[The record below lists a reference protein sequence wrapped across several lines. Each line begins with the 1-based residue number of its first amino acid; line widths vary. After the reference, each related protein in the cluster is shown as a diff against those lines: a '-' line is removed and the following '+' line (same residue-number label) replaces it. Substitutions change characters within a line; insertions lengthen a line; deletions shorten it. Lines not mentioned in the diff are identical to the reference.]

1 MFRVLIALF
10 LVALIPIFAVAN
22 FRVEYLGI
30 ERGLSN
36 NAITCI
42 YQDNRGF
49 MWFGTYD
56 GLNRYDGYS
65 FKVFRNIIGDTNSLI
80 DNHIYSISGDRNQ
93 NLWIGA
99 AKGLSVYN
107 QAASVFATPKFT
119 PWNSST
125 WEVMKEGVG
134 IVEYAAAANLVLAG
148 THNKGLLVFTGGDL
162 SGKQIP
168 LLSTKEA
175 PGSYTVTAIEIDRSN
190 EQAWIFITRVGL
202 CRYDFKT
209 AKLNVVNATYR
220 YADCIRL
227 GRNGS
232 LWLGNN
238 DGLFEYHIS
247 SNNYSSN
254 VMPGRNKVTSLFQDK
269 HNTVWIGSDGGGLWH
284 LPATAGKA
292 TPYLSEDGAELVNS
306 NSIYSIYGD
315 AEGRKWIGTLRG
327 GVNIFHP
334 RVTSFRTIS
343 YNLPGQNNS
352 INNFILSF
360 GEDEKSNVWIG
371 TDGAGLRYW
380 NRKENTTTRYI
391 YNSAGNNTI
400 SSNFI
405 TSILRDAQ
413 HDTWFS
419 TWYGGINRLKK
430 GSQKFER
437 FVCFNPVTNAEEAN
451 TWLVYEDVQKRV
463 WASTVNNGTLYI
475 FNRGKNTFEL
485 FDEKIINVQCLAEDN
500 NGNLWAGNYTS
511 LIRIDAIHKKHTIYN
526 LNYPVRSIHHDK
538 RNNLWIGTEG
548 AGLLLFDSKTGSFK
562 QFTTASG
569 LPNNTILRIL
579 EDDKGNLW
587 MSTYNGLSKFNVQKN
602 MFRNYLQS
610 DGLQSNQFSFNAG
623 MRLKSGEFLFG
634 GIRGFNIFQPD
645 SVYDRKEAPPVFLTG
660 ISVSNTP
667 VQNQASLSATGSV
680 KGLETLAVPFD
691 KATLSL
697 DFVALEYTSA
707 DKIQYAYKLQGW
719 DKDWI
724 FSNTVRTANY
734 SRLQEGNY
742 TFKIKTTNAD
752 GEWGNAVQL
761 IKLTVLPPWYRTWW
775 AYLLYG
781 VTFAAAIYLYVLYNK
796 RQERL
801 RYEVKLAVLEK
812 DKEKELT
819 EKKIS
824 FFTHI
829 SHEFRTPLTLIINPL
844 KELFQ
849 SRGKNV
855 SEKEI
860 SMIYRNARRL
870 LSLVD
875 QLLLFRKVESVEQ
888 QMRIERFDIVEA
900 CNEVH
905 LSFCQYAEAKNI
917 RFVFE
922 TPGYPVD
929 IFGDREKIEII
940 LFNLLSNSFKY
951 TKEGTITLRVIN
963 NENSVELM
971 VTDTGSGI
979 PADTGN
985 KLFES
990 FYRVENK
997 GYASQTG
1004 FGVGLYVSNK
1014 LALAHHGKLSYT
1026 SQPGSGTE
1034 FRLELLKG
1042 KAHFGN
1048 QPISDEFASGE
1059 TILQELVEEPINTA
1073 VSTHESNLTSSK
1085 SGVIEKLTS
1094 ELPTMLIVDDNEDIR
1109 AYLKQ
1114 IFTGSF
1120 NIFEAD
1126 DGTGGYELVLAET
1139 PDIVISDVKMKHLG
1153 GIEFT
1158 QKIKENPAIAHVPV
1172 ILLTASSSD
1181 SLKLQGITGGAE
1193 DYLTKPFEKELI
1205 VARVANI
1212 LKGRNRLQ
1220 QYFLNAVTLKPNTSI
1235 AGEHKDFIETCIAI
1249 VEKHLHNPDFT
1260 IKAFCRE
1267 IGMSHPALYKKV
1279 KAVSGLTINVFVRYL
1294 RLRKA
1299 AELLVNTDKS
1309 IVDVAYVTG
1318 FNDIKYFREQF
1329 NKLFEMNPSEYKK
1342 RYRRVFK
1349 QSAG

>member
-1 MFRVLIALF
+1 MFRVLLALL
-10 LVALIPIFAVAN
+10 LVVFSPVFTIAN

-42 YQDNRGF
+42 YQDHRGF

-56 GLNRYDGYS
+56 GVNRYDGYS

-80 DNHIYSISGDRNQ
+80 DNHIYSLSGDRSQ

-99 AKGLSVYN
+99 AKGLSVYS
-107 QAASVFATPKFT
+107 QSTSIFSTPRFRL
-119 PWNSST
+119 WNNSA

-134 IVEYAAAANLVLAG
+134 IVQYATAANLVLAG
-148 THNKGLLVFTGGDL
+148 THNKGLLVFTGGNL
-162 SGKQIP
+162 WGKQIP
-168 LLSTKEA
+168 LLSTTEP
-175 PGSYTVTAIEIDRSN
+175 PGGYTVTAIEVDRSN
-190 EQAWIFITRVGL
+190 QKAWIFITRVGL
-202 CRYDFKT
+202 CLYDFKT
-209 AKLNVVNATYR
+209 GKLTTVNSTHR
-220 YADCIRL
+220 YADCIKL

-238 DGLFEYHIS
+238 DGLFEYNINT
-247 SNNYSSN
+247 NNYSGN
-254 VMPGRNKVTSLFQDK
+254 VMPGKNKVTSLFLDR
-269 HNTVWIGSDGGGLWH
+269 NNIFWIGSDGGGLWY
-284 LPATAGKA
+284 LPATASKA
-292 TPYLSEDGAELVNS
+292 IPYLSDEGTELVNS

-315 AEGRKWIGTLRG
+315 ADNRKWIGTLRG

-334 RVTSFRTIS
+334 RVTSFKTIS
-343 YNLPGQNNS
+343 YNSPGQNNS

-360 GEDEKSNVWIG
+360 GEDEKNNVWIG

-380 NRKENTTTRYI
+380 NRKENKTIRYT
-391 YNSAGNNTI
+391 YNPSDNTSI

-405 TSILRDAQ
+405 TSILKDSQ
-413 HDTWFS
+413 NDIWVS

-430 GSQKFER
+430 GSQVFER
-437 FVCFNPVTNAEEAN
+437 FACINPITNAEENN
-451 TWLVYEDVQKRV
+451 TWLVYEDVQKKI
-463 WASTVNNGTLYI
+463 WTSTVNNGTLYI
-475 FNRGKNTFEL
+475 FNREKNVFEL
-485 FDEKIINVQCLAEDN
+485 FDEKIINIQCLAEDSK
-500 NGNLWAGNYTS
+500 GNLWAGNYTS
-511 LIRIDAIHKKHTIYN
+511 LIRIDPIQKKHQTYS
-526 LNYPVRSIHHDK
+526 LNYPVRCIHEDK
-538 RNNLWIGTEG
+538 DRNLWIGTEG
-548 AGLLLFDSKTGSFK
+548 AGLLLFNRKTGSFK
-562 QFTTASG
+562 QFTTAQG

-587 MSTYNGLSKFNVQKN
+587 MSTYNGLSKFDVSKN
-602 MFRNYLQS
+602 TFRNYLQS

-623 MRLKSGEFLFG
+623 LRLKSGEFLFG

-660 ISVSNTP
+660 ISISNNP
-667 VQNQASLSATGSV
+667 VQSHSSLSANSNYENP
-680 KGLETLAVPFD
+680 ETLVVPFD
-691 KATLSL
+691 QATLSL
-697 DFVALEYTSA
+697 DFLALEYTSA
-707 DKIQYAYKLQGW
+707 DKIHYAYKLDGW

-724 FSNTVRTANY
+724 QSNTVRTANY
-734 SRLQEGNY
+734 SRLREGVY
-742 TFKIKTTNAD
+742 AFKIKTTNAD
-752 GEWGNAVQL
+752 GEWGNPVQL
-761 IKLTVLPPWYRTWW
+761 MKLRVLPPWYRTGW
-775 AYLLYG
+775 AYLLY
-781 VTFAAAIYLYVLYNK
+781 VLTFAAAVYLYILYNK

-849 SRGKNV
+849 KKGKDVN
-855 SEKEI
+855 EKDI

-875 QLLLFRKVESVEQ
+875 QLLLFRKVESVDQ

-905 LSFCQYAEAKNI
+905 LSFCHHAEAKGI
-917 RFVFE
+917 RFLFQK
-922 TPGYPVD
+922 PDYPIN
-929 IFGDREKIEII
+929 IFGDKEKIEII

-951 TKEGTITLRVIN
+951 TKEGTIALEIADHER
-963 NENSVELM
+963 SVELL
-971 VTDTGSGI
+971 VKDTGAGI
-979 PADTGN
+979 PADIGN

-1004 FGVGLYVSNK
+1004 FGVGLYVSHK

-1026 SQPGSGTE
+1026 SEPGSGTE
-1034 FRLELLKG
+1034 FRLQLLKG
-1042 KAHFGN
+1042 KEHFGS

-1059 TILQELVEEPINTA
+1059 TILQELVEEPLDTVA
-1073 VSTHESNLTSSK
+1073 PTHEGNLSSNK

-1094 ELPTMLIVDDNEDIR
+1094 ELPSMLIVDDNEDIR
-1109 AYLKQ
+1109 TYLKQ

-1126 DGTGGYELVLAET
+1126 DGTGGYELVLKET

-1153 GIEFT
+1153 GIELT
-1158 QKIKENPAIAHVPV
+1158 QKIKDNPTVAHVPV
-1172 ILLTASSSD
+1172 ILLTASSSEV
-1181 SLKLQGITGGAE
+1181 LKLQGITGGAE
-1193 DYLTKPFEKELI
+1193 DYITKPFEKDLI
-1205 VARVANI
+1205 VARVKNI

-1235 AGEHKDFIETCIAI
+1235 AGEHKEFIETCIAI
-1249 VEKHLHNPDFT
+1249 VEKHLHDPDFT
-1260 IKAFCRE
+1260 VKTFCRE

-1309 IVDVAYVTG
+1309 IVEIAYITG

-1329 NKLFEMNPSEYKK
+1329 NRLFEMNPSEYIK

-1349 QSAG
+1349 HNPL